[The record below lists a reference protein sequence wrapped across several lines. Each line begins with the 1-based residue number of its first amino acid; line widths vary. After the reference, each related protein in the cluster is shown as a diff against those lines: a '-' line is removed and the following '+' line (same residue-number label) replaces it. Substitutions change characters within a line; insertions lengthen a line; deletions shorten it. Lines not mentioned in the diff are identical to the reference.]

1 MRPAWSAILRT
12 TLVGTA
18 QGMFLVVFVLDA
30 VRATPRNFALLCSGI
45 SLLLLACGLIVSFFR
60 DGGAPSSWRT
70 PWRAREAA
78 LLRALT
84 GAVAVYVCFI
94 FLSIGKGV
102 SLAVG
107 AIAAVLGV
115 ALFACTGMVHAGR
128 ASVPAWRSP
137 LTLVN
142 FFLLGLA
149 SGLMLAVP
157 IAVLAWPPFAGPLA
171 LAAFV
176 VAAAAW
182 LSRIAALVLG
192 ARPRGR
198 FAAAVRWTFLALLFP
213 VPGWLLGWSGGSLG
227 DFAAA
232 FALQFAGVLAE
243 RWDFLSG
250 APSAEP
256 PGTSGI

>member
-1 MRPAWSAILRT
+1 MRPAWPAILRT

-30 VRATPRNFALLCSGI
+30 VRATPRNFSLLCSGI

-60 DGGAPSSWRT
+60 DGGAAA

-84 GAVAVYVCFI
+84 GAVALYVCVL
-94 FLSIGKGV
+94 FLAVGKGV

-107 AIAAVLGV
+107 AVAAVLGV
-115 ALFACTGMVHAGR
+115 ALFACTGMVHAGQ
-128 ASVPAWRSP
+128 ASAPAWRSP

-142 FFLLGLA
+142 FVLLGLA

-157 IAVLAWPPFAGPLA
+157 LAVLAWPPFAGPLA

-182 LSRIAALVLG
+182 LSCIAALVLG
-192 ARPRGR
+192 ARPRWK
-198 FAAAVRWTFLALLFP
+198 FAAAARWVFLALLFP
-213 VPGWLLGWSGGSLG
+213 APGWLLGWGGGSLG

-250 APSAEP
+250 APSAAP
-256 PGTSGI
+256 PGSSGI